1 MYSSTDKLIDV
12 VKSRLSSIKKS
23 RPINNHREGQV
34 RYIEVR
40 RLSTLIPH
48 RGSVRLP
55 TNANHLNQ
63 DKINLRLVPV
73 MKSEKAIWIFKNNNN
88 DNNNKIAKTQTYNAN
103 DSRNKLFLSKSNKT
117 KNFCTNIYMKTLSNI
132 LSTSH
137 SFPKTKTIS
146 KKNIFLSPFEE
157 GKKKSKIFKIL
168 VDFSREIHSPK
179 QKEANLINKSI
190 NIRSLKNIKM
200 SKNQRKKDDIFL
212 SEQFLSKKFKIK
224 NNIFHENQKE
234 QKDSNSK
241 NKGSKEEKNKIKYLI
256 KRLDDSSEM
265 VRNTLLIKNKK
276 RKIRPNCYYNKLHL
290 NKLNDII
297 EKYSYNNM
305 D

>member
-12 VKSRLSSIKKS
+12 VKSRLSSKKKN
-23 RPINNHREGQV
+23 RPINNHLDGQV

-40 RLSTLIPH
+40 RLSTLIPR
-48 RGSVRLP
+48 RGTVRRQ
-55 TNANHLNQ
+55 TNANHLTE

-73 MKSEKAIWIFKNNNN
+73 MKSEKAIMILKKDNN
-88 DNNNKIAKTQTYNAN
+88 DNNKIAKTQTYNSN
-103 DSRNKLFLSKSNKT
+103 DSRNKFFLKKTNET
-117 KNFCTNIYMKTLSNI
+117 KNFCSNIYMKTLSNI

-137 SFPKTKTIS
+137 SLGKTRTIS

-179 QKEANLINKSI
+179 HKETNLINKSI

-200 SKNQRKKDDIFL
+200 NKNQRKKNDIFL

-234 QKDSNSK
+234 QKVSNSN
-241 NKGSKEEKNKIKYLI
+241 NKASKEEKNKIKYLI
-256 KRLDDSSEM
+256 KRLDDSSEII
-265 VRNTLLIKNKK
+265 RNTLLLKNKK
-276 RKIRPNCYYNKLHL
+276 RKIKPNCYYNKLHL

>member
-12 VKSRLSSIKKS
+12 VKSRLSSKKKN
-23 RPINNHREGQV
+23 RPINNHLDGQV

-40 RLSTLIPH
+40 RLSTLIPR
-48 RGSVRLP
+48 RGTVRRQ
-55 TNANHLNQ
+55 TNTNHLTE

-73 MKSEKAIWIFKNNNN
+73 MKSEKAIMILKKDNN
-88 DNNNKIAKTQTYNAN
+88 DNNKIAKTQTYNSN
-103 DSRNKLFLSKSNKT
+103 DSRNKFFLKKTNET
-117 KNFCTNIYMKTLSNI
+117 KNFCSNIYMKTLSNI

-137 SFPKTKTIS
+137 SLGKTRTIS

-179 QKEANLINKSI
+179 HKETNLINKSI

-200 SKNQRKKDDIFL
+200 NKSQRKKNDIFL

-234 QKDSNSK
+234 QKVSNSN
-241 NKGSKEEKNKIKYLI
+241 NKASKEEKNKIKYLI
-256 KRLDDSSEM
+256 KRLDDSSEII
-265 VRNTLLIKNKK
+265 RNTLLLKNKK
-276 RKIRPNCYYNKLHL
+276 RKIKPNCYYNKLHL